1 MPSFQLG
8 TIPARSNIP
17 DANDN
22 NIVVALT
29 KRDQGESP
37 VLAILFFSIILT
49 AKPGPYSTK
58 EHCTS
63 RRWVSLNLGKRS
75 TEITHQFQGGWADRI
90 GVRINYKLP
99 REPRDVC

>member
-1 MPSFQLG
+1 M
-8 TIPARSNIP
+8 TRIPL
-17 DANDN
+17 
-22 NIVVALT
+22 VGFT

-37 VLAILFFSIILT
+37 VLAILFFSTIPA

-75 TEITHQFQGGWADRI
+75 TEIAHDKIEPQSA
-90 GVRINYKLP
+90 VSVIN
-99 REPRDVC
+99 RVTN